1 MLGARRQEEAEG
13 GKKEAIRRQEG
24 GNNGARRTQEGGNNV
39 RALRGLCG
47 ALPGSVDT
55 DLIPWFRFWAPEL
68 LVLTLFNEIMITCRM
83 GGVRGIPGAQI

>member
-39 RALRGLCG
+39 RALRGLCR

-55 DLIPWFRFWAPEL
+55 DSVSMLGTR
-68 LVLTLFNEIMITCRM
+68 
-83 GGVRGIPGAQI
+83 IPGSHTFQRNHDYMPDGWGQGYS